1 MNSKIL
7 LPQNTPQSAF
17 FGFSD
22 NEENFETVNHLH
34 LIFKYYLFKARD
46 LRKMIL
52 EGLKKN
58 IIKIY
63 NIEKQISFN
72 HSKKEAKLKKM
83 AYTRKPIKMNKI
95 YCKWCLGG
103 GW

>member
-22 NEENFETVNHLH
+22 IEENFEIVNHLH

-72 HSKKEAKLKKM
+72 HSKKEAKLKKWHILENLL
-83 AYTRKPIKMNKI
+83 R
-95 YCKWCLGG
+95 
-103 GW
+103 

>member
-22 NEENFETVNHLH
+22 NEENFEIVNHLH

-52 EGLKKN
+52 EGLK
-58 IIKIY
+58 
-63 NIEKQISFN
+63 
-72 HSKKEAKLKKM
+72 
-83 AYTRKPIKMNKI
+83 
-95 YCKWCLGG
+95 
-103 GW
+103 